1 MKNKKRMIIAVLAAA
16 VFSPLIYM
24 TWTVPDRMYA
34 AYWLG
39 SGEFRSVT
47 ALEWPSATDR
57 EIMQDM
63 MGYQSF
69 SYKKDRLPA
78 GLSVSLY
85 LCEKKQIMAVCILK
99 KVSANRG
106 LSIHMVY
113 APQEKTVTYDPVAVL
128 KCSDDGTL
136 QERCTD
142 SGTVREFLE
151 ENGISE
157 ADIRKLQND
166 VWDDIVIGTWVESNG
181 VIGELEKMKFHACRK
196 IDHTFN

>member
-1 MKNKKRMIIAVLAAA
+1 M
-16 VFSPLIYM
+16 
-24 TWTVPDRMYA
+24 
-34 AYWLG
+34 
-39 SGEFRSVT
+39 
-47 ALEWPSATDR
+47 
-57 EIMQDM
+57 
-63 MGYQSF
+63 
-69 SYKKDRLPA
+69 
-78 GLSVSLY
+78 
-85 LCEKKQIMAVCILK
+85 
-99 KVSANRG
+99 
-106 LSIHMVY
+106 
-113 APQEKTVTYDPVAVL
+113 TYDPVAVL